1 MIYILIQQCRQFW
14 SLLKMLTSLSR
25 PWQLLVLSAR
35 TDSAL
40 ATATENLAQYLRQ
53 HCDFNLVHVAYTL
66 QREQQAFKHRRMVV
80 CRDIEDAIAALED
93 PKRVLT
99 NVQEAGERPVTF
111 MFPGLGTHYPNMTWE
126 LYQVEPIF
134 RDRVDYCCEFLKPIL
149 GQDLRNVI
157 YPNISAQQNQQQ
169 SQENSQGLDLRK
181 MLGRSQTQTD
191 GKVASAASLLN
202 QTHLAQPAI
211 FVIEYAL
218 AQLLIS
224 WGIRPQTMIGY
235 SIGEYVAA
243 TLAGVLSLE
252 EGLTLIAARAQMIQ
266 NLPGGAMLAV
276 PLSETEVSLVLND
289 KLSLS
294 AVNGSSMR
302 VIAGDTNAIEV
313 LEQQLTKKGLAC
325 RRLDTSHAFHSH
337 MMEGVTSDLR
347 ELVKTFNL
355 QPPKIP
361 YISNVT
367 GTWITAAEAT
377 NPDYWVKHLC
387 QPVLF
392 APGIQELW
400 KKHYPILLE
409 VGPGQTLGSFAL
421 QCIENNP
428 AVSQIV
434 LPSLRYSYDQ
444 KSDLAFLLK
453 TLGRLWL
460 AGVQIDW
467 TGFYAHENPK
477 LILSPAYLF

>member
-1 MIYILIQQCRQFW
+1 
-14 SLLKMLTSLSR
+14 MLNSPSR
-25 PWQLLVLSAR
+25 PWQLLLLSAQ

-40 ATATENLAQYLRQ
+40 KTATVNLADYLRQ
-53 HCDFNLVHVAYTL
+53 NCDLNLADIAHTL
-66 QREQQAFKHRRMVV
+66 QCEQQTFKHRRMVV
-80 CRDIEDAIAALED
+80 CRDIEDALIALED

-99 NVQEAGERPVTF
+99 NIQETKKRPVAF
-111 MFPGLGTHYPNMTWE
+111 MFPGLGTNYVNMAWE
-126 LYQVEPIF
+126 LYQVEPLFQKQI
-134 RDRVDYCCEFLKPIL
+134 DYCCEFLKPLL
-149 GQDLRNVI
+149 GQDLRDVI
-157 YPNISAQQNQQQ
+157 YPHRTQQYQQ
-169 SQENSQGLDLRK
+169 SPQENSPGLDLRK
-181 MLGRSQTQTD
+181 MLGRSQTPAD
-191 GKVASAASLLN
+191 AKILAATSLLN

-224 WGIRPQTMIGY
+224 WGIRPAAMIGY

-243 TLAGVLSLE
+243 TLAEVLSLD

-266 NLPGGAMLAV
+266 KLPSGAMLAV
-276 PLSETEVSLVLND
+276 PLSQTEIFPLLND

-294 AVNGSSMR
+294 AVNGPSMG
-302 VIAGDTNAIEV
+302 VIAGETTAIEV
-313 LEQQLTKKGLAC
+313 LEQQLTQRGLAC
-325 RRLDTSHAFHSH
+325 RRLETSHAFHSH
-337 MMEGVTSDLR
+337 LMEGATSDLR
-347 ELVKTFNL
+347 ELVTTFNL

-392 APGIQELW
+392 APGIQDLW
-400 KKHYPILLE
+400 KKEYPILLE
-409 VGPGQTLGSFAL
+409 VGPGQTLGSFAM

-428 AVSQIV
+428 EVSQII
-434 LPSLRYSYDQ
+434 LPSLRYSYDR
-444 KSDLAFLLK
+444 KPDLAFLLK

-467 TGFYAHENPK
+467 SGFYAQEHRHPIP
-477 LILSPAYLF
+477 LPAYLF

>member
-1 MIYILIQQCRQFW
+1 MLIN
-14 SLLKMLTSLSR
+14 TSRS
-25 PWQLLVLSAR
+25 WQLLTLSAKSD
-35 TDSAL
+35 TEL
-40 ATATENLAQYLRQ
+40 KTATANFVDYLRQ
-53 HCDFNLVHVAYTL
+53 HRDFNLADVAHTL

-80 CRDIEDAIAALED
+80 CQNIEDAIAALED

-99 NVQEAGERPVTF
+99 NIQDTKERPVAF
-111 MFPGLGTHYPNMTWE
+111 MFPGLGTHYVNMAWE

-134 RDRVDYCCEFLKPIL
+134 RDRVDYCCEFLKPL
-149 GQDLRNVI
+149 LCEDLRDVI
-157 YPNISAQQNQQQ
+157 YPHRASQQDQQ
-169 SQENSQGLDLRK
+169 SPQENSQGLDLRK

-191 GKVASAASLLN
+191 AKMMSATSLLN

-224 WGIRPQTMIGY
+224 WGIRPQAMIGY

-243 TLAGVLSLE
+243 TLARVLSPE
-252 EGLTLIAARAQMIQ
+252 EGLTLIATRAQMIQ
-266 NLPGGAMLAV
+266 KLRGGAMLAV
-276 PLSETEVSLVLND
+276 PLSQAEISPLLND

-302 VIAGDTNAIEV
+302 VIAGETDAIQA

-325 RRLDTSHAFHSH
+325 CRLETSHAFHSH
-337 MMEGVTSDLR
+337 MMEGATSHLR

-355 QPPKIP
+355 QPPTIP

-392 APGIQELW
+392 APGIQDLW
-400 KKHYPILLE
+400 KEHYPILLE

-434 LPSLRYSYDQ
+434 LPSLKYSYDK
-444 KSDLAFLLK
+444 KSDIAFLLK

-460 AGVQIDW
+460 VGVQIDW
-467 TGFYAHENPK
+467 AAFYAHESPNSIP
-477 LILSPAYLF
+477 LPAYLF

>member
-1 MIYILIQQCRQFW
+1 
-14 SLLKMLTSLSR
+14 MLTSLSR
-25 PWQLLVLSAR
+25 PWQLLVISAK
-35 TDSAL
+35 TDSEL
-40 ATATENLAQYLRQ
+40 KTATVNLTAYLRQ
-53 HCDFNLVHVAYTL
+53 HRDFNLADVAHTL
-66 QREQQAFKHRRMVV
+66 QREQQAFKHRRTVV
-80 CRDIEDAIAALED
+80 CQDIEDALVALQD
-93 PKRVLT
+93 PRRVLT
-99 NVQEAGERPVTF
+99 NIQETEERPVAF
-111 MFPGLGTHYPNMTWE
+111 MFPGLGTHYVNMAWE
-126 LYQVEPIF
+126 LYQVEPVF
-134 RDRVDYCCEFLKPIL
+134 RASVDYCCEFLKPLL
-149 GQDLRNVI
+149 GQDLQDVI
-157 YPNISAQQNQQQ
+157 YPHRASQQDQQ
-169 SQENSQGLDLRK
+169 SLRENSPGLDLRK
-181 MLGRSQTQTD
+181 MLGRSQTQVDAKMETA
-191 GKVASAASLLN
+191 KSLLN

-224 WGIRPQTMIGY
+224 WGIRPTAMIGY

-243 TLAGVLSLE
+243 TLAGVLSLQ
-252 EGLTLIAARAQMIQ
+252 EGLTLIAARAQIIQ
-266 NLPGGAMLAV
+266 KLPGGAMLAV
-276 PLSETEVSLVLND
+276 PLSQTEISPRLND

-294 AVNGSSMR
+294 AVNGPHMS
-302 VIAGDTNAIEV
+302 VIAGETNAIEV
-313 LEQQLTKKGLAC
+313 LEQQLTQKGLAC
-325 RRLDTSHAFHSH
+325 RRLETSHAFHSQ
-337 MMEGVTSDLR
+337 MMESATSDLR

-392 APGIQELW
+392 AQGMQELW
-400 KKHYPILLE
+400 KQQYPILLE

-428 AVSQIV
+428 AVSQII
-434 LPSLRYSYDQ
+434 LPSLRYSYDN

-460 AGVQIDW
+460 TGVQIDW
-467 TGFYAHENPK
+467 AKFYVHEHRHSIP
-477 LILSPAYLF
+477 LPTSLF

>member
-1 MIYILIQQCRQFW
+1 
-14 SLLKMLTSLSR
+14 MLNSPSR
-25 PWQLLVLSAR
+25 PWQLLVLSAQ
-35 TDSAL
+35 TDSSL
-40 ATATENLAQYLRQ
+40 KTATVNLADYLRE
-53 HCDFNLVHVAYTL
+53 HCDLNIADVAHTL
-66 QREQQAFKHRRMVV
+66 QCEQQAFKHRRMVV
-80 CRDIEDAIAALED
+80 CRDIEDALIALED

-99 NVQEAGERPVTF
+99 NIPETKKRPVAF
-111 MFPGLGTHYPNMTWE
+111 MFPGLGTNYVNMGWE
-126 LYQVEPIF
+126 LYQVEPLFQKQI
-134 RDRVDYCCEFLKPIL
+134 DYCCEFLKPLL
-149 GQDLRNVI
+149 GQDLRDVI
-157 YPNISAQQNQQQ
+157 YPHRTQQYQQ
-169 SQENSQGLDLRK
+169 SPQENSPGLDLRK
-181 MLGRSQTQTD
+181 MLGRNQTPGD
-191 GKVASAASLLN
+191 AKIVAATSLLN

-224 WGIRPQTMIGY
+224 WGIRPSAMIGY

-243 TLAGVLSLE
+243 TLAEVLSLD

-266 NLPGGAMLAV
+266 KLPRGAMLAV
-276 PLSETEVSLVLND
+276 PLSQTEIFPLLND
-289 KLSLS
+289 QLSLS
-294 AVNGSSMR
+294 AVNGPSMG
-302 VIAGDTNAIEV
+302 VIAGETKAIEV
-313 LEQQLTKKGLAC
+313 LEQQLTQKGLAC
-325 RRLDTSHAFHSH
+325 RRLETSHAFHSH
-337 MMEGVTSDLR
+337 LMEGATSDLH
-347 ELVKTFNL
+347 ELVTTFNL
-355 QPPKIP
+355 QAPKIP

-400 KKHYPILLE
+400 KKEYPILLE

-428 AVSQIV
+428 AVSQII
-434 LPSLRYSYDQ
+434 LPSLRYSYDR
-444 KSDLAFLLK
+444 KPDLAFLLK

-467 TGFYAHENPK
+467 SEFYAQKHRHPIP
-477 LILSPAYLF
+477 LPACIF

>member
-1 MIYILIQQCRQFW
+1 
-14 SLLKMLTSLSR
+14 MLTSTYRS
-25 PWQLLVLSAR
+25 WQLLTLSAKSNAELK
-35 TDSAL
+35 T
-40 ATATENLAQYLRQ
+40 ATANLVDYLRQ
-53 HCDFNLVHVAYTL
+53 NRDFKLVDVAHTL
-66 QREQQAFKHRRMVV
+66 QREQQAFKHRRMVI
-80 CRDIEDAIAALED
+80 CQNIEDAIAALED
-93 PKRVLT
+93 PKRLLT
-99 NVQEAGERPVTF
+99 NIQETEERPVAF
-111 MFPGLGTHYPNMTWE
+111 MFPGLGTHYVNMAWE

-134 RDRVDYCCEFLKPIL
+134 QDQVDYCCEFLQPLL
-149 GQDLRNVI
+149 GEDLRDVI
-157 YPNISAQQNQQQ
+157 YSHRGSPVNQHS

-191 GKVASAASLLN
+191 AKMVSATSLLN

-218 AQLLIS
+218 AQLLVS
-224 WGIRPQTMIGY
+224 WGIRPQAMIGY

-243 TLAGVLSLE
+243 TLAGVLSLK
-252 EGLTLIAARAQMIQ
+252 EGLTLIAARAKMIQ
-266 NLPGGAMLAV
+266 KLPAGAMLAV
-276 PLSETEVSLVLND
+276 PLSQAEISPLLND

-294 AVNGSSMR
+294 AVNGSSMG
-302 VIAGDTNAIEV
+302 VVAGEIDAIEA
-313 LEQQLTKKGLAC
+313 LEQQLIKKGLAC
-325 RRLDTSHAFHSH
+325 RRLETSHAFHSH
-337 MMEGVTSDLR
+337 MMEGATSNLR

-355 QPPKIP
+355 QPPEIP

-392 APGIQELW
+392 APGIQDLW
-400 KKHYPILLE
+400 KEHYPILLE

-434 LPSLRYSYDQ
+434 LPSLKYSYD
-444 KSDLAFLLK
+444 KKPDVAFLLK

-467 TGFYAHENPK
+467 TEFYAHESPNIIP
-477 LILSPAYLF
+477 LPAYII

>member
-1 MIYILIQQCRQFW
+1 
-14 SLLKMLTSLSR
+14 MLTSISR
-25 PWQLLVLSAR
+25 PWQLLVLSAH

-40 ATATENLAQYLRQ
+40 KTATVNLADYLRQ
-53 HCDFNLVHVAYTL
+53 HRDFNLADVAHTL

-93 PKRVLT
+93 PRRFLT
-99 NVQEAGERPVTF
+99 NIQETKERPVAF
-111 MFPGLGTHYPNMTWE
+111 MFPGLGTHYVNMAWE
-126 LYQVEPIF
+126 LYQVEPVF
-134 RDRVDYCCEFLKPIL
+134 RDRVDYCCEFLKL
-149 GQDLRNVI
+149 LLDRDLRDVI
-157 YPNISAQQNQQQ
+157 YPHRGSQQDQQLP
-169 SQENSQGLDLRK
+169 QENSQGLDLRK

-191 GKVASAASLLN
+191 AKIVAATSLLN

-224 WGIRPQTMIGY
+224 WGIGPVAMIGY

-266 NLPGGAMLAV
+266 KLPGGAMLAV
-276 PLSETEVSLVLND
+276 PLSQTEISPLLND

-294 AVNGSSMR
+294 AVNGPSMR
-302 VIAGDTNAIEV
+302 VIAGETNAIEA

-325 RRLDTSHAFHSH
+325 RRLETSHAFHSH
-337 MMEGVTSDLR
+337 MMEGATSDLR

-367 GTWITAAEAT
+367 GTWITAASAT

-392 APGIQELW
+392 APGMQELW
-400 KKHYPILLE
+400 KKLYPILLE

-428 AVSQIV
+428 AVSQII
-434 LPSLRYSYDQ
+434 LPSLRYSYD
-444 KSDLAFLLK
+444 KKPDLAFLLK

-467 TGFYAHENPK
+467 ARFYAHERPHPIP
-477 LILSPAYLF
+477 LPAYLF

>member
-1 MIYILIQQCRQFW
+1 
-14 SLLKMLTSLSR
+14 MLTSPSR
-25 PWQLLVLSAR
+25 PWQLLVLSAQ

-40 ATATENLAQYLRQ
+40 KTATVNLADYLRQ
-53 HCDFNLVHVAYTL
+53 HRDFNLADVAHTL
-66 QREQQAFKHRRMVV
+66 QCEQQAFKHRRTVV
-80 CRDIEDAIAALED
+80 CRNIEDALVALED

-99 NVQEAGERPVTF
+99 NTQETKERPVAF
-111 MFPGLGTHYPNMTWE
+111 MFPGLGTHYVNMAWE
-126 LYQVEPIF
+126 LYQVEPVF
-134 RDRVDYCCEFLKPIL
+134 RASVDYCCEFLKPLL
-149 GQDLRNVI
+149 GQDLRDVI
-157 YPNISAQQNQQQ
+157 YPYRASQQDQQ
-169 SQENSQGLDLRK
+169 SPQDNSQGLDLRK
-181 MLGRSQTQTD
+181 MLGRSQTQADT
-191 GKVASAASLLN
+191 KMVAATSLLN

-224 WGIRPQTMIGY
+224 WGIRSVAMIGY

-243 TLAGVLSLE
+243 TLAEVLSLD

-266 NLPGGAMLAV
+266 KLPGGAMLAV
-276 PLSETEVSLVLND
+276 PLSETEISPLLND

-294 AVNGSSMR
+294 AVNGLSMR
-302 VIAGDTNAIEV
+302 VIAGETNAIEA

-325 RRLDTSHAFHSH
+325 RRLETSHAFHSH
-337 MMEGVTSDLR
+337 MMQDASYDLR
-347 ELVKTFNL
+347 ELVRTFNL
-355 QPPKIP
+355 QAPKIP

-392 APGIQELW
+392 ASGMQELW
-400 KKHYPILLE
+400 KKQYPILLE

-421 QCIENNP
+421 QCIENNS
-428 AVSQIV
+428 AVSQII
-434 LPSLRYSYDQ
+434 LPSLRYSYD
-444 KSDLAFLLK
+444 KKPDLAFLLK

-467 TGFYAHENPK
+467 AGFYTHERRYPIS
-477 LILSPAYLF
+477 LPAYLF

>member
-1 MIYILIQQCRQFW
+1 MP
-14 SLLKMLTSLSR
+14 TSISR
-25 PWQLLVLSAR
+25 PWQLLVLSAH

-40 ATATENLAQYLRQ
+40 KTATVNLVQYLRQ
-53 HCDFNLVHVAYTL
+53 HRDFNLADVAHTL
-66 QREQQAFKHRRMVV
+66 QREQQAFEHRRMVV

-93 PKRVLT
+93 PRRFLT
-99 NVQEAGERPVTF
+99 NIQQTKERPVAF
-111 MFPGLGTHYPNMTWE
+111 MFPGLGTHYVNMAWE

-134 RDRVDYCCEFLKPIL
+134 RDRVDYCCEFLKL
-149 GQDLRNVI
+149 LLDRDLRDVI
-157 YPNISAQQNQQQ
+157 YPHRGSQQDQQ
-169 SQENSQGLDLRK
+169 SPQENSQGLDLRK

-191 GKVASAASLLN
+191 AKIVAATSLLN

-224 WGIRPQTMIGY
+224 WGIRPVAMIGY

-266 NLPGGAMLAV
+266 KLPGGAMLAV
-276 PLSETEVSLVLND
+276 PLSQTEISPLLND

-294 AVNGSSMR
+294 AVNGPSMR
-302 VIAGDTNAIEV
+302 VIAGETNAIEA
-313 LEQQLTKKGLAC
+313 LEKQLTKKGLAC
-325 RRLDTSHAFHSH
+325 RRLETSHAFHSH

-367 GTWITAAEAT
+367 GTWITAASAT

-392 APGIQELW
+392 APGMQELW
-400 KKHYPILLE
+400 KKLYPILLE

-428 AVSQIV
+428 AVSQII
-434 LPSLRYSYDQ
+434 LPSLRYSYD
-444 KSDLAFLLK
+444 KKPDLAFLLK

-467 TGFYAHENPK
+467 AGFYAHERPHPIP
-477 LILSPAYLF
+477 LPTCLF